1 MGEADELVRVR
12 SIKVSGLFGLYV
24 HKVTLTDD
32 RVTIIH
38 GPNGVGKTVFLKLTH
53 AFISGRYA
61 EFAKIRFDAFEVMFS
76 DGSIAQLVAVR
87 TKEKGTA
94 DSITVKFTDA
104 RDETTQAEL
113 QGDALNI
120 HKHASNLADQLPF
133 ISQVGPEEFIDRTS
147 EEILTAEGL
156 IERYGDAHPRVRAK
170 LTSKEPKG
178 LRNLRNRIKSHF
190 IEAQRLIRVAPTSS
204 PDWRYRPTSSRMTET
219 VRAYSEDL
227 KKQID
232 STLANYAKQSQKLDQ
247 SFPQRLIEG
256 SVQPFP
262 LSILKSEMQNIE
274 ASRTRLR
281 TIGLLDRGDEA
292 QNPYPLQ
299 ISQLDSLDATQISVM
314 SVYARDTV
322 MKLEVLESLASRV
335 ELLLNILNKKF
346 TNKKIGISRDSGM
359 IVKGPDDQKIAIN
372 ALSSG
377 EQHEIVLLYD
387 LLFKTSPNTLVL
399 IDEPE
404 LSLHV
409 SWQRSFLD
417 DLLEVIKLAKFD
429 VLLATHSPYI
439 VGDRSDLMAVLSS
452 GQMEPNSNEY
462 DVHQ

>member
-1 MGEADELVRVR
+1 MADTEELVRVK
-12 SIKVSGLFGLYV
+12 SVKVSGLFGLYV
-24 HKVTLTDD
+24 HVVTLKED

-61 EFAKIRFDAFEVMFS
+61 EFAKIRFDTFEVYFS
-76 DGSIAQLVAVR
+76 DGSLAELISVR
-87 TKEKGTA
+87 PPENTSA
-94 DSITVKFTDA
+94 DFITIKFTDSKGQVA
-104 RDETTQAEL
+104 RSEL

-120 HKHASNLADQLPF
+120 QKHASNLADQLPF
-133 ISQVGPEEFIDRTS
+133 ITQIGPDEFVDRTTEEVLTS
-147 EEILTAEGL
+147 EVV
-156 IERYGDAHPRVRAK
+156 IERFGDAHPRVRAK
-170 LTSKEPKG
+170 LTSREPKG
-178 LRNLRNRIKSHF
+178 LRALRGRIKSHF
-190 IEAQRLIRVAPTSS
+190 IEAQRLIRVSASNNNSPWQYRSNPT
-204 PDWRYRPTSSRMTET
+204 RMTET

-232 STLANYAKQSQKLDQ
+232 STLADYAKQSQKLDQ

-262 LSILKSEMQNIE
+262 LDVLKNEMARVE
-274 ASRTRLR
+274 TSRSRLR
-281 TIGLLDRGDEA
+281 NIGLLDRGEEA

-299 ISQLDSLDATQISVM
+299 IAQLDNLDPTQISVM

-322 MKLEVLESLASRV
+322 MKLEVLQGLASRV
-335 ELLLNILNKKF
+335 ELLLNNLNKKF
-346 TNKKIGISRDSGM
+346 TNKRVGISRESGL
-359 IVKGPDDQKIAIN
+359 IVIGPDNLPIEIN

-387 LLFKTSPNTLVL
+387 LLFKTTPNTLVL

-404 LSLHV
+404 LSLHF

-417 DLLEVIKLAKFD
+417 DLLEVIKLAHFD

-439 VGDRSDLMAVLSS
+439 VGERSDLMAVLSS
-452 GQMEPNSNEY
+452 ASHLEARAE
-462 DVHQ
+462 

>member
-1 MGEADELVRVR
+1 MSEVEELVRVQ
-12 SIKVSGLFGLYV
+12 SVKVSGLFGLYV
-24 HKVTLTDD
+24 HVVALKED

-61 EFAKIRFDAFEVMFS
+61 EFAKVRFDTFEILFS
-76 DGSIAQLVAVR
+76 DGSLAELISVR
-87 TKEKGTA
+87 SREKGTA

-104 RDETTQAEL
+104 KGESTQADL
-113 QGDALNI
+113 QGEALNI
-120 HKHASNLADQLPF
+120 QKHASNVADQLPY
-133 ISQVGPEEFIDRTS
+133 ISQVGAEEFIDRTTD
-147 EEILTAEGL
+147 EILSADTL
-156 IERYGDAHPRVRAK
+156 LERYGDAVPRGRAK

-178 LRNLRNRIKSHF
+178 LRALRGRIKSHF
-190 IEAQRLIRVAPTSS
+190 IEAQRLIRVHAPSG
-204 PDWRYRPTSSRMTET
+204 PDWRYRPASTRMTET
-219 VRAYSEDL
+219 VRTYSEDL

-262 LSILKSEMQNIE
+262 LGILKTEME
-274 ASRTRLR
+274 RVELSRTRLR
-281 TIGLLDRGDEA
+281 QIGLLDRGEEA

-299 ISQLDSLDATQISVM
+299 IAQLDNLDPTQISVM

-322 MKLEVLESLASRV
+322 MKLEVLQSLASRV

-346 TNKKIGISRDSGM
+346 TNKKVGISRESGL
-359 IVKGPDDQKIAIN
+359 IVKGPDGQKIAIN

-387 LLFKTSPNTLVL
+387 LLFKTTPNTLVL

-417 DLLEVIKLAKFD
+417 DLLEVIKLAHFD

-439 VGDRSDLMAVLSS
+439 VGERSDLMAVLSS
-452 GQMEPNSNEY
+452 ASQMEGTFE
-462 DVHQ
+462 

>member
-1 MGEADELVRVR
+1 MSDTEELVRVR
-12 SIKVSGLFGLYV
+12 SIKVSGLFGLYIHNV
-24 HKVTLTDD
+24 NLTAD

-61 EFAKIRFDAFEVMFS
+61 EFAKIRFDTFEVMFS
-76 DGSIAQLVAVR
+76 DGSVAELISVR
-87 TKEKGTA
+87 SKEKSTA
-94 DSITVKFTDA
+94 DSIIVKFTDSKGESA
-104 RDETTQAEL
+104 TAEL

-120 HKHASNLADQLPF
+120 QKHATNLAEQLPF
-133 ISQVGPEEFIDRTS
+133 VTQVGPDEFIDRGS
-147 EEILTAEGL
+147 DEFLTAEIL
-156 IERYGDAHPRVRAK
+156 IERYGDAHPRTRAK

-178 LRNLRNRIKSHF
+178 LRILRNRIKSHF
-190 IEAQRLIRVAPTSS
+190 IEAQRLIRVAHAIGPEY
-204 PDWRYRPTSSRMTET
+204 RYRPSSSRMTET
-219 VRAYSEDL
+219 VQAYSEDL

-232 STLANYAKQSQKLDQ
+232 ATLANYAKQSQKLDQ

-262 LSILKSEMQNIE
+262 LNILKEEMQRVE
-274 ASRTRLR
+274 ASRSRLR
-281 TIGLLDRGDEA
+281 TIGLLDRGEEA

-299 ISQLDSLDATQISVM
+299 IAQLDNLDPTQISVM

-322 MKLEVLESLASRV
+322 MKLEVLENLASRV

-346 TNKKIGISRDSGM
+346 TNKTVGISREFGL
-359 IVKGPDDQKIAIN
+359 IVKGSDNQKIAIN

-417 DLLEVIKLAKFD
+417 DLLEVIRLARFD

-452 GQMEPNSNEY
+452 GQSESTFE
-462 DVHQ
+462 

>member
-1 MGEADELVRVR
+1 MSETEELVRVR
-12 SIKVSGLFGLYV
+12 SVKVSGLFGLYV
-24 HKVTLTDD
+24 HVVTLKDD

-61 EFAKIRFDAFEVMFS
+61 EFAKVRFDTFEVLFS
-76 DGSIAQLVAVR
+76 DGSVAELISMR
-87 TKEKGTA
+87 SQEKNTA
-94 DSITVKFTDA
+94 DSITVKFTDSKG
-104 RDETTQAEL
+104 ESTQSDL
-113 QGDALNI
+113 QGEALNI
-120 HKHASNLADQLPF
+120 HKHAINVAENLPYLT
-133 ISQVGPEEFIDRTS
+133 QVGPEEFIDRTTD
-147 EEILTAEGL
+147 EVLTAEAV
-156 IERYGDAHPRVRAK
+156 IERYGDASPRSRAK

-178 LRNLRNRIKSHF
+178 LRALRGRIKSHF
-190 IEAQRLIRVAPTSS
+190 IEAQRLIRVSS
-204 PDWRYRPTSSRMTET
+204 ASGQDWRYRSGATRMTET

-227 KKQID
+227 KKQVD
-232 STLANYAKQSQKLDQ
+232 STLADYAKQSQKLDQ

-262 LSILKSEMQNIE
+262 LDMLKREMQRVE
-274 ASRTRLR
+274 TSRTRLR
-281 TIGLLDRGDEA
+281 LIGLLDRGEEA

-299 ISQLDSLDATQISVM
+299 IAQLDNLDPTQISVM

-322 MKLEVLESLASRV
+322 MKLEVLEGLASRV

-346 TNKKIGISRDSGM
+346 TNKKVGISRESGL
-359 IVKGPDDQKIAIN
+359 IVKGPDNQKIAIN

-387 LLFKTSPNTLVL
+387 LLFKTTPNTLVL

-417 DLLEVIKLAKFD
+417 DLLEVIKLARFD

-452 GQMEPNSNEY
+452 ASQVEA
-462 DVHQ
+462 DFQ

>member
-1 MGEADELVRVR
+1 MSEVEELVRVK
-12 SIKVSGLFGLYV
+12 SIKVSGLFGLYI
-24 HKVTLTDD
+24 HNVTLTDD

-61 EFAKIRFDAFEVMFS
+61 EFAKVQFDTFEVMFS
-76 DGSIAQLVAVR
+76 DGSVAELISVR
-87 TKEKGTA
+87 SKEKNIS
-94 DSITVKFTDA
+94 DSITVKFTDSKGESA
-104 RDETTQAEL
+104 QADL
-113 QGDALNI
+113 HGDALNI
-120 HKHASNLADQLPF
+120 NKHAANLAEQLPF

-147 EEILTAEGL
+147 EELLTAEVL
-156 IERYGDAHPRVRAK
+156 IERYGDAHPRTRAK
-170 LTSKEPKG
+170 FTSKEPKG
-178 LRNLRNRIKSHF
+178 LRTLRNRIKSHF
-190 IEAQRLIRVAPTSS
+190 IEAQRLIRVSHGGGPE
-204 PDWRYRPTSSRMTET
+204 WRYRPTSSRMTET

-227 KKQID
+227 KKQVD
-232 STLANYAKQSQKLDQ
+232 ATLANYAKQSQKLDQ

-262 LSILKSEMQNIE
+262 LDILKREMQRVE
-274 ASRTRLR
+274 VSRGRLR
-281 TIGLLDRGDEA
+281 TIGLLDRGEEA

-299 ISQLDSLDATQISVM
+299 IAQLDSLDSTQISVM

-346 TNKKIGISRDSGM
+346 TNKTVGISRESGL
-359 IVKGPDDQKIAIN
+359 IVKGADNQKIAIN

-417 DLLEVIKLAKFD
+417 DLLEVIKLARFD

-439 VGDRSDLMAVLSS
+439 VGDRADLMAVLSS
-452 GQMEPNSNEY
+452 SQLESTF
-462 DVHQ
+462 D